1 MRITRLYVDQP
12 LVAGSDMLL
21 PADAAHHIGVVL
33 RATVGQAVILFDGRG
48 VEAQAD
54 ITQCTRKQVRVRIN
68 SVEKADRES
77 PLVIHLAI
85 GVSRGERMEFVLQ
98 KSTELG
104 VAAITPLLCER
115 SEVRLADDRWQKKSE
130 QWQKIIVSA
139 CEQSGRTKI
148 PLLHAPVDLVT
159 CLANDNSEQ
168 RFVLH
173 HRSEKGL
180 QREGK
185 APRSVLLLIGPEG
198 GLSATE
204 IATAQAAGC
213 CALTLGPR
221 VLRTETAPLA
231 AISVL
236 QSHWGDFQ
244 TSI

>member
-1 MRITRLYVDQP
+1 
-12 LVAGSDMLL
+12 LVVGSDMLL
-21 PADAAHHIGVVL
+21 PADAAHHMGVVL
-33 RATVGQAVILFDGRG
+33 RATVGQTVILFDGRG
-48 VEAQAD
+48 VEAQAE
-54 ITQCTRKQVRVRIN
+54 ITQCTRKQVSVRIN
-68 SVEKADRES
+68 RVENVDRES
-77 PLVIHLAI
+77 PLAIHLAI

-115 SEVRLADDRWQKKSE
+115 SEVRLDHERWQKKGA

-148 PLLHAPVDLVT
+148 PLLHAPVDLLS
-159 CLANDNSEQ
+159 CLTNDNSEQ

-173 HRSEKGL
+173 HRSDQYL
-180 QREGK
+180 QHK
-185 APRSVLLLIGPEG
+185 NKVPRSVLLLIGPEG
-198 GLSATE
+198 GLSETE
-204 IATAQAAGC
+204 IVAAQAAGC

-236 QSHWGDFQ
+236 QSHWGDF
-244 TSI
+244 